1 MRRAACASY
10 GCLPAASSSFH
21 RLPSSAMASLGPMA
35 AVAALAL
42 ARVRVRVR
50 VRVRGEG
57 CGVRVR
63 VRGEGEG

>member
-21 RLPSSAMASLGPMA
+21 RLPSSAMASLGPRA

-50 VRVRGEG
+50 GEG
-57 CGVRVR
+57 HG
-63 VRGEGEG
+63 